1 MGLDM
6 YLTDRQGNDLG
17 YWRKANAIHGYIV
30 RRHADGVDKC
40 QKIELTRADLVALR
54 SLCYEV
60 LFNLHK
66 ARDLL
71 PPTEGFF
78 FGSYETDEN
87 YRQDL
92 LDTAEIINKA
102 LETKKR
108 TFIYQASW

>member
-30 RRHADGVDKC
+30 RSHADGVDKC
-40 QKIELTRADLVALR
+40 QKIKLTRGDLIELYARCLT
-54 SLCYEV
+54 V
-60 LFNLHK
+60 LLDISK
-66 ARDLL
+66 AKDLL

-78 FGSYETDEN
+78 FGSYEVDDG

-92 LDTAEIINKA
+92 GDTVEIINKA

-108 TFIYQASW
+108 VFIYQASW